1 MNTTVILFDTETN
14 GLSAECSVL
23 SISAIKAAIDN
34 NSTGSAIH
42 DAAVERYERF
52 YYRAPGEPFGAGAVR
67 VNGLTDA
74 VITKKRGDAAYPRHF
89 REDTEAFRA
98 FCGTA
103 RHFVAH
109 NIAFDRQYIPFPLP
123 KTFCTMTE
131 NEKVLKLRRKTGELK
146 FPSLK
151 ETARFYGIAPDSAK
165 LHTSAYDTDLVYAI
179 FIKMLESS
187 KTRKKVRKFLDN
199 PPQQADL
206 FS

>member
-1 MNTTVILFDTETN
+1 MNTTVIFFDTETN
-14 GLSAECSVL
+14 GLNAECSVL

-34 NSTGSAIH
+34 NATAIN

-89 REDTEAFRA
+89 REDTEAFLA

-103 RHFVAH
+103 RHFAAH
-109 NIAFDRQYIPFPLP
+109 NIAFDQQFIPFPLP

-151 ETARFYGIAPDSAK
+151 ETARFYGIDLDSSK

-179 FIKMLESS
+179 FIKMLESP
-187 KTRKKVRKFLDN
+187 KTRKKVHKFLAN
-199 PPQQADL
+199 PPKQGDL